1 MAALPTG
8 TVTFLFTDIEGST
21 RLLRE
26 LGVEAYERAL
36 RHHRA
41 VLRTTF
47 EEHGGV
53 EIDTQGDGFFVA
65 FARATD
71 ALGAAARLT
80 ESLQAGPIRVRVG
93 VHTGEPLLTDEGYV
107 GIDVHRAARIAAVG
121 YGGQVLV
128 SQTTRDLVPD
138 AQLRDLGEHRLKDLT
153 RPERLFQL
161 GDGEFPVLKS
171 LNRTNLPV
179 TAGPLLGREHEL
191 MQITSLIRDGTRLVT
206 LTGPGGSGKT
216 RLGLQ
221 VAAELVGDYA
231 DGIFFV
237 ALAAL
242 REASLVPGAVAA
254 AMGLSPA
261 DDLFAVLSSKR
272 ALLVLDNAEHL
283 DVAQLVASLLD
294 AARETVLLVTSR
306 APLHLS
312 LEREFTVGPLAE
324 AHAVELFVGRASAV
338 GEKVAP
344 DETVASICRRLDSLP
359 LAVELAAARTKLLSP
374 PALLERLEPALP
386 LLTGGARDAP
396 ERQRTLQAAIR
407 WSYELLSEEEQGA
420 LRRLA
425 VFRGGFEAQAA
436 AAVADADLDTLAVLV
451 DQSLVKRGVGDR
463 FLMLETIR
471 EFALDRLDET
481 DDATATRLRHGR
493 WYRGKVRELAPAL
506 RGPEAAEVAAWHEAE
521 TGNLWAALDELFVID
536 PDEAFMLASEL
547 RTYWYLTGRLR
558 DPRRWLQN
566 ALEASGPPTVAR
578 GRAFGVTAL
587 CADGLGD
594 IEAAEDAAGEA
605 LRIASL
611 TDDAATA
618 ALALEVRAWG
628 QASRGQHERAAETA
642 QEAVRAAERSADE
655 AVMMRVRTTLAG
667 LLTGL
672 GRLDEARAQLETE
685 LAGRLAVGDEFN
697 TAAVLAHLGTIAL
710 WQHDHAR
717 ARDHALR
724 ALDTARRFENDWAR
738 ALFSCLLGL
747 TALAEGQTRDA
758 LSAFVDGLECAARA
772 GDAKTVV
779 DNAWGVAAAAVAT
792 DPSRA
797 AQLRGRWLA
806 FYEAPGIEVHPILHE
821 GDEQLERTLRA
832 SLGDGALEQALEAG
846 RSLTQQDTVELA
858 LRLAQRSRI

>member
-71 ALGAAARLT
+71 ALGAAAGLT

-107 GIDVHRAARIAAVG
+107 GIDVHRAARIATVG

-128 SQTTRDLVPD
+128 SQTTCDLVPD

-161 GDGEFPVLKS
+161 GDGEFPALKS

-237 ALAAL
+237 ALAPL
-242 REASLVPGAVAA
+242 REASLVPGAVAS

-261 DDLFAVLSSKR
+261 DDLSAVLSSKR

-324 AHAVELFVGRASAV
+324 AHAVELFVARASAI
-338 GEKVAP
+338 GEMVAP
-344 DETVASICRRLDSLP
+344 DEAVASICRRLDSLP

-374 PALLERLEPALP
+374 RSLLDRLERALP

-396 ERQRTLQAAIR
+396 ERQRTLHAAIQ
-407 WSYELLSEEEQGA
+407 WSYELLSEDMQA
-420 LRRLA
+420 AFRRLA
-425 VFRGGFEAQAA
+425 VFRGGFAPQAA
-436 AAVADADLDTLAVLV
+436 AAVADADLDALAVLV
-451 DQSLVKRGVGDR
+451 DQSLLKRGSADR

-481 DDATATRLRHGR
+481 DGATATRLRHGR
-493 WYRGKVRELAPAL
+493 WYREKVRELTPGL
-506 RGPEAAEVAAWHEAE
+506 RGSEAAEVAAWHETE
-521 TGNLWAALDELFVID
+521 TGNLWAALDELVVID
-536 PDEAFMLASEL
+536 ADEAFMLAYEL
-547 RTYWYLTGRLR
+547 RSYWYLTGRLR

-578 GRAFGVTAL
+578 GRAFGVMAL

-594 IEAAEDAAGEA
+594 IEAAEDAVGEA

-611 TDDAATA
+611 TDDATTA
-618 ALALEVRAWG
+618 SLALELRAWG
-628 QASRGQHERAAETA
+628 QASRGRHERAAETA
-642 QEAVRAAERSADE
+642 LEAVRAAERSADE
-655 AVMMRVRTTLAG
+655 AVMMRARTTLAV
-667 LLTGL
+667 LLSGL
-672 GRLDEARAQLETE
+672 GRFDEAREQLETE
-685 LAGRLAVGDEFN
+685 LAARLEIGDEIN
-697 TAAVLAHLGTIAL
+697 AATARASLGTIAL
-710 WQHDHAR
+710 WQHDYAR
-717 ARDHALR
+717 AREYVLPALE
-724 ALDTARRFENDWAR
+724 TARRFENDWAVGGMS
-738 ALFSCLLGL
+738 FLLGM
-747 TALAEGQTRDA
+747 TTLAEGQMRAA

-772 GDAKTVV
+772 ADAKVVV
-779 DNAWGVAAAAVAT
+779 DNGWGVAAATAST
-792 DPSRA
+792 DPSCA

-806 FYEAPGIEVHPILHE
+806 YYEAPGIEVHPVFHE

-832 SLGDGALEQALEAG
+832 SLDNDALEQALEAG
-846 RSLTQQDTVELA
+846 RSLTQEATVELA
-858 LRLAQRSRI
+858 LRLAQRARI